1 MRIACLAASLAVLAA
16 PAAADPLRDQLHN
29 ESPCYSDG
37 VAETVAWPD
46 ANGLETGRSSWDQNA
61 PDVAAEGERLQGRA
75 PVKKGSNADYAWC
88 TETLKVTVGGKE
100 QLVVGTAIATIGQSG
115 DGEMAYAENQLVQW
129 AFPMTNEDAAKAAAA
144 GTLAKPAALPADA
157 DKAPY
162 ATAALAKLTTTKK
175 LAAIADK
182 KVIVVGSAPGEVWQ
196 GAAARKALKSWNLD
210 LAIDGAAASQD
221 TSDARIGNQ
230 VWVLANV
237 TATPHGK
244 KDATPMT
251 YRVLYGLTYTGKHGA
266 KGKKKWT
273 LRIVH
278 FALVQ

>member
-1 MRIACLAASLAVLAA
+1 MRIVYLATSLAVFAA

-46 ANGLETGRSSWDQNA
+46 ASGFETQRTDWDKNA
-61 PDVAAEGERLQGRA
+61 PDPSPEGESLRGSA
-75 PVKKGSNADYAWC
+75 PVKKGAVAEYTWC
-88 TETLKVTVGGKE
+88 TETVKVKVGGKD
-100 QLVVGTAIATIGQSG
+100 QLLVGTAFATIGQSG
-115 DGEMAYAENQLVQW
+115 DGEMTYAENQIVQW
-129 AFPMTNEDAAKAAAA
+129 AVPVANEDATKA
-144 GTLAKPAALPADA
+144 AKPAALPADA

-162 ATAALAKLTTTKK
+162 ATAAVAKLTTSKK

-182 KVIVVGSAPGEVWQ
+182 KLIVVGSAPGESWQ
-196 GAAARKALKSWNLD
+196 GAAAKKALKSWNLD

-221 TSDARIGNQ
+221 TSDAKIGNQ

-244 KDATPMT
+244 KDATPVT
-251 YRVLYGLTYTGKHGA
+251 YRVLYGLTYTGKHGP